1 MTLDSLRDFK
11 WNASNCV
18 PINSNIRD
26 PRTARSVDRPVLI
39 GPRFSKFCWSWS
51 GQVPGFEIFL
61 GPGPVR
67 SQVLKFFSAL
77 VRSVL
82 VRGSL
87 SNMIHP
93 IFDGKWWRGL
103 CRFWIVNLRPERV
116 ESDRVSFTL
125 LNLTISKHFM
135 ILTFYSARAA

>member
-26 PRTARSVDRPVLI
+26 PRTARSMDRPVLI

-61 GPGPVR
+61 DPGPVPG
-67 SQVLKFFSAL
+67 FEIF
-77 VRSVL
+77 
-82 VRGSL
+82 L
-87 SNMIHP
+87 SP
-93 IFDGKWWRGL
+93 GPVGFRP
-103 CRFWIVNLRPERV
+103 WIPV
-116 ESDRVSFTL
+116 
-125 LNLTISKHFM
+125 
-135 ILTFYSARAA
+135 